1 MDLIQPMDALI
12 NDQYLLPAATSSA
25 IELYRQSSNISDAFP
40 VLGEFDMEMIYPQD
54 IIGPLVYASQ
64 ALTREIG
71 IDLEVEGFDQDAD
84 VPGVTACTKYLI
96 EAVTNLIDNAIKVS
110 CLNSMGLAFIW
121 TSLKF

>member
-84 VPGVTACTKYLI
+84 VPGVMACTKYLI

-110 CLNSMGLAFIW
+110 CLNSMGLAFI
-121 TSLKF
+121 